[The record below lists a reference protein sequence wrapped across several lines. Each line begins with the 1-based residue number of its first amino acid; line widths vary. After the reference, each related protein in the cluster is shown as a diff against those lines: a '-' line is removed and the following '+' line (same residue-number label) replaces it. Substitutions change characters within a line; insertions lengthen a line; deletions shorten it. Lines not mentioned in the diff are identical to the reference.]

1 MTVPARVGQSYPETG
16 EKCRRVAAV
25 STSSQGLH
33 EAQKTGVDHATEG
46 FWAPV
51 ATSSTPPTGR
61 FMRALDAADEEFV
74 RAARRGQHGV
84 HVPRRWRDAL
94 DAQEYALL
102 VVLLSMRTGRARQV
116 TVGQRTIATKLG
128 RSKDS
133 RTDHVGR
140 VAQRLVEEGALVR
153 TRTARGVGITRYEL
167 LDQDGRYDVI
177 PWALLHA
184 LAAGECTAGEIRTY
198 AYLTHAMGALG
209 RTTDTAAEIAA
220 QVGVAPRTI
229 RRHMALLELLGMV
242 RVRTVPAAAGL
253 WLVERVDEHE
263 SAPVTEVESS
273 TNEAVE
279 GASSPPAEIS
289 GRDASCALVGD
300 TDVEGSDTDVGSL
313 EKDLAPESLA
323 PENPSASLVVDRQ
336 VSKRESGRTSGL
348 RPKGGVFSGPGCAEV
363 LTGLAGTAWRAPEN
377 RRWLGGVLSQAVVP
391 ALEQGMSQ
399 TAIVWALR
407 DRGEEELLERATAHV
422 AIARAAI
429 AEVRIDIRLG
439 QACRRCGRM
448 GESTGSNELV
458 DGEHTTCPTDVVER
472 HVEAHAQVPAEEVLA
487 ACQGLGMTREQVAEI
502 NPAAALLWG
511 RTTAG
516 SAW

>member
-33 EAQKTGVDHATEG
+33 EAPQTGVDQATKG
-46 FWAPV
+46 FRNPV
-51 ATSSTPPTGR
+51 DTSSTLPTGR
-61 FMRALDAADEEFV
+61 FTRALGTADDEFV

-102 VVLLSMRTGRARQV
+102 VVLLSMRTGRSRQV

-128 RSKDS
+128 RSKGS

-140 VAQRLVEEGALVR
+140 VAQRLVEEGALAR

-184 LAAGECTAGEIRTY
+184 LAAGECTAGEIHTY

-209 RTTDTAAEIAA
+209 RTTDTAAELAA
-220 QVGVAPRTI
+220 QVGVSPRTI
-229 RRHMALLELLGMV
+229 RRHVALLELLGLV

-273 TNEAVE
+273 TDEVVEAT
-279 GASSPPAEIS
+279 SSPSAEIS
-289 GRDASCALVGD
+289 GREASRALVGD
-300 TDVEGSDTDVGSL
+300 TDVERPDTDVGSQ
-313 EKDLAPESLA
+313 EKSLTPESLA
-323 PENPSASLVVDRQ
+323 PENPLGSLVVDRQ
-336 VSKRESGRTSGL
+336 VSKRESGHTSGL

-363 LTGLAGTAWRAPEN
+363 LTGLAGTAWRAPEA

-391 ALEQGMSQ
+391 ALEQGMS
-399 TAIVWALR
+399 AAAVVWALR
-407 DRGEEELLERATAHV
+407 SHGEDELLERGTSHV
-422 AIARAAI
+422 GIARQAI

-439 QACRRCGRM
+439 HACHRCGRI
-448 GESTGSNELV
+448 GESTGETALV
-458 DGEHTTCPTDVVER
+458 DGEHSTCPTADVER
-472 HVEAHAQVPAEEVLA
+472 HEEDQAQVPVEQRLA
-487 ACQGLGMTREQVAEI
+487 ACQGLGMTRAQVADI
-502 NPAAALLWG
+502 DPAAAELWDS
-511 RTTAG
+511 TTV
-516 SAW
+516 SSC